1 MTQWGRSDAASNS
14 VIWAPTSVKL
24 APNSANRD
32 NLFGNVTSGAFVN
45 NAVIGQ
51 FGVDTAEVNVTNG
64 SIALTYVTSGGSG
77 YGANA
82 VVTLNLANGTSNVS
96 AVNSTVNSTS
106 LAGRVTGLNINI
118 AGSGYTKTT
127 ISSLAIAAP
136 AAINITANSTGF
148 SNTTDTIAVT
158 TANSR
163 WQVGDRL
170 YYSVPTGNTPIAPLT
185 GNAYYYVSFANT
197 TRIALSATNG
207 GANIDLTDARVTASG
222 ETHTIRGDTA
232 TGYVTVGGTFN
243 GVAHAGWVLRTEGT
257 GGRAGRVQYETLVA
271 MGSLGAQTAAYGT
284 PAAVSDASDDTILP
298 DA

>member
-45 NAVIGQ
+45 NAVVGQ

-127 ISSLAIAAP
+127 ISTVSIAAP
-136 AAINITANSTGF
+136 AAINITANSVGF
-148 SNTTDTIAVT
+148 SNTTDTLAIT

-170 YYSVPTGNTPIAPLT
+170 YYAVPTGNTPILPLT
-185 GNAYYYVSFANT
+185 GNAFYYVSFANT
-197 TRIALSATNG
+197 TRIALSATAG
-207 GANIDLTDARVTASG
+207 GANIDITDARVTATG
-222 ETHTIRGDTA
+222 EVHTVLGDTA
-232 TGYVTVGGTFN
+232 TGYVTVGGTYQ